1 MDHGLVG
8 PNRTSVIQNFIMKRK
23 GNLWDKIVSKEN
35 IELAY
40 AKAKRHKAW
49 QRKVIAI
56 EKQKEKLLAELRDSL
71 ITGTYHT
78 AEYRIKTIY
87 EPKKREIYI
96 LPFYPDR
103 IVHHAIMN
111 VLEPI
116 WDSYLISDTYACRK
130 GKGQHS
136 GSTRC
141 MEFVRKNKFCLKC
154 DISKFYPSIPH
165 AELKILIRRKI
176 KCKKTLVLLD
186 EIIDSVDTLTN
197 VPIGNYLSQWF
208 GNLYMHPLDNFIKQD
223 NHIKCYIRYCDD
235 FLLFSNNKDELK
247 MMAKKIEDFVV
258 NNLKLKLSKCNLLPT
273 SQGIDFLGYRHFP
286 QGYILIRKTTV
297 RRMRRNLKKLDYAID
312 TNKISKLRAAS
323 KIGSIYGWLKWAN
336 TYNLQKSLKL
346 DNFKER
352 IDKLQNA

>member
-1 MDHGLVG
+1 
-8 PNRTSVIQNFIMKRK
+8 MKRI

-35 IELAY
+35 IKLAY

-56 EKQKEKLLAELRDSL
+56 EKQKDKLLNDLQESL
-71 ITGTYHT
+71 VNGTYHT
-78 AEYRIKTIY
+78 AKYRIKTIY

-116 WDSYLISDTYACRK
+116 WDSYLINDTYACRK
-130 GKGQHS
+130 GKGQHK

-186 EIIDSVDTLTN
+186 EIIDSVDTPTN

-247 MMAKKIEDFVV
+247 LMAKKIEDFVV

-346 DNFKER
+346 NDFKER